1 MPEIVVA
8 IIIFI
13 LIIIISIININERY
27 SLFSGGTILELVQRQ
42 TPFRAGAWP
51 IIPEEICFSLVKDVL
66 KGEEFLNNN
75 GLVHGD
81 IKGNSYARNHLRL
94 EMMITGLS
102 TLPG

>member
-1 MPEIVVA
+1 MKDNP
-8 IIIFI
+8 F
-13 LIIIISIININERY
+13 
-27 SLFSGGTILELVQRQ
+27 FSGGTILELVQRQ

-51 IIPEEICFSLVKDVL
+51 IIREETCFPLVKDVL

-81 IKGNSYARNHLRL
+81 IKGNWFALNHLRL
-94 EMMITGLS
+94 EMMIARLL